1 MVLINNHV
9 TFVTVGDR
17 VDLKIASPD
26 SVFRHMIHVLCLTRE
41 NGKYLIEIATLFVH
55 EREVIALMPSNIFHC
70 LPTHF
75 GMTVL
80 VSK

>member
-1 MVLINNHV
+1 
-9 TFVTVGDR
+9 
-17 VDLKIASPD
+17 
-26 SVFRHMIHVLCLTRE
+26 MIHVLCLTRE
-41 NGKYLIEIATLFVH
+41 IGKYLIEIATLFVH